1 MALESEQSEAVK
13 RVVLEREEWLDY
25 FFGICKPDR
34 RNGKQGS
41 RLFPF
46 DFPPAPR
53 GGGWAGKRM
62 LEG

>member
-1 MALESEQSEAVK
+1 VALESENSESIS

-41 RLFPF
+41 RCWCCLFWCVW
-46 DFPPAPR
+46 R
-53 GGGWAGKRM
+53 G
-62 LEG
+62 